1 MTVTIDDI
9 IQQARSY
16 NPASNEELLR
26 GAYELALSAHKDQVR
41 DSGEPYIVH
50 PLAVAEILTSL
61 QIDDKAIAAGL
72 LHDVVEDTSVPK
84 EVIGERFGADTMML
98 VEGVTKLS
106 KLQFRNRHE
115 AQAENLRRMLMA
127 MSSDIRI
134 ILIKLADRLHNMR
147 TISSHHSVLRQK
159 EIAEETLTI
168 YAPLAHRL
176 GIFRI
181 KSELE
186 DLSIEVLEPER
197 VAELKADL
205 AQEQDFLMLA

>member
-1 MTVTIDDI
+1 MTATIDDI
-9 IQQARSY
+9 IEQAHSY
-16 NPASNEELLR
+16 NPASNAELLR
-26 GAYELALSAHKDQVR
+26 GAYELALSAHEGQLR

-72 LHDVVEDTSVPK
+72 LHDVVEDTSVSK
-84 EVIGERFGADTMML
+84 EVIAERFGEDTLML

-147 TISSHHSVLRQK
+147 TISSHHSILRQK
-159 EIAEETLTI
+159 EIAE
-168 YAPLAHRL
+168 AHISY
-176 GIFRI
+176 IF
-181 KSELE
+181 
-186 DLSIEVLEPER
+186 SIPFR
-197 VAELKADL
+197 YIW
-205 AQEQDFLMLA
+205 